1 MIACRGAQ
9 YRFKVTANTQGI
21 DPFILFLSD
30 RPILTEPAGSTSL
43 DSMNLDGTIKWDL
56 QCRLVHGTSKF
67 RTRLEGSG
75 SKRCDTVTSYQRGF
89 QMVIAQLG
97 EFPKVVNP
105 IFHFDMLKI
114 ITSKVFSSFWSYART
129 ISRESNKIALIAWK
143 ALSFISGNKD
153 LEIIPSTWVVWNL
166 DYWQCDPRYLDP

>member
-1 MIACRGAQ
+1 MIACSGAQ
-9 YRFKVTANTQGI
+9 YRFKVTTNTQEM
-21 DPFILFLSD
+21 DSFILFLSD
-30 RPILTEPAGSTSL
+30 RPILTEPADSTSL

-56 QCRLVHGTSKF
+56 QCRLVQRTSKF

-75 SKRCDTVTSYQRGF
+75 NKRHDTVTSYQRGF

-97 EFPKVVNP
+97 VFPKVANP

-114 ITSKVFSSFWSYART
+114 ITNKVFPSFRSYASA

-143 ALSFISGNKD
+143 GLSFISGNKD
-153 LEIIPSTWVVWNL
+153 LEIIPSTWVVWILN
-166 DYWQCDPRYLDP
+166 YWPCDLR